1 MRDNSLNKTLLKIE
15 KFFANKSK
23 RLHDPI
29 FFGNE
34 KKYLLNCIATGF
46 VSSVG
51 NFVNKFED
59 KICKITKSKYSIA
72 TSSGTAALH
81 LALHYFGI
89 GEKDEVLLPS
99 FTYVAT
105 ANAIKYCHATPNFVD
120 IEKKSLGV
128 CPKKLEIY
136 LKKIVIKKGK
146 ISINRYSKK
155 RIKALVVVHV
165 YGFSCQISKIRKVCK
180 KYNLILIEDAAEAVG
195 SYYRGKHLGTFGDVG
210 ILSFNGNKTLTTG
223 SGGSI
228 ITNNKK
234 LFKKLKHLST
244 HAKLKKNLTIYMMK

>member
-1 MRDNSLNKTLLKIE
+1 MSQKIR
-15 KFFANKSK
+15 NLS
-23 RLHDPI
+23 
-29 FFGNE
+29 
-34 KKYLLNCIATGF
+34 
-46 VSSVG
+46 
-51 NFVNKFED
+51 
-59 KICKITKSKYSIA
+59 
-72 TSSGTAALH
+72 
-81 LALHYFGI
+81 
-89 GEKDEVLLPS
+89 
-99 FTYVAT
+99 
-105 ANAIKYCHATPNFVD
+105 
-120 IEKKSLGV
+120 
-128 CPKKLEIY
+128 
-136 LKKIVIKKGK
+136 KKIVIKKGK

-244 HAKLKKNLTIYMMK
+244 HAKLKKKFDHLHDEIGFNYRMNNLSAAIGCAQIENIKKILIAKRNNFKIYTELFKKFE